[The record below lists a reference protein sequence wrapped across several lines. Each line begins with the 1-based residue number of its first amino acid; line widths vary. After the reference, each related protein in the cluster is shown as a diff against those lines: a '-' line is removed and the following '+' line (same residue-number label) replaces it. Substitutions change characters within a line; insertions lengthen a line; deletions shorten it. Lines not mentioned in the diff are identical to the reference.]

1 MLLTAPEIYLH
12 IKSIFEKNG
21 IESPQFEAMCL
32 IEHIFGKKLS
42 SLLLTKPE
50 ATQEQITFAN
60 NIAYRRITGEPLQYL
75 LGEWEFYGMPFYIGK
90 GVLIPRQDTETLVEA
105 VINAA
110 ENYEHPKIIDLCSG
124 SGCIA
129 CAVAKYVKN
138 ADVYALEI
146 SERALGYLNK
156 NIEKNKVSVKVT
168 EADVLSE
175 KLPSECDTLFDIIVS
190 NPPYLTKSDMQS
202 LQKEVTF
209 EPEMALFGGEDGLH
223 FYREITR
230 IWKNHLSTGGMLAFE
245 IGMGQHDDVREIMN
259 ENNFGNI
266 EFIEDLCGII
276 RVVTGIKK

>member
-1 MLLTAPEIYLH
+1 MLLSAPEVYLH

-32 IEHIFGKKLS
+32 IEHIFKKRLS

-60 NIAYRRITGEPLQYL
+60 NIAYRRISGEPLQYL
-75 LGEWEFYGMPFYIGK
+75 LGEWEFYGMPFCVGK

-105 VINAA
+105 VINSAGD
-110 ENYEHPKIIDLCSG
+110 YDTPKIIDLCSG

-129 CAVAKYVKN
+129 CAVAKYAKN
-138 ADVYALEI
+138 AQVYALEV

-156 NIEKNKVSVKVT
+156 NIRKNAVDVQVVA
-168 EADVLSE
+168 ADVLSE
-175 KLPSECDTLFDIIVS
+175 KQPCDCMDFDIIVS
-190 NPPYLTKSDMQS
+190 NPPYLTKGDMEN
-202 LQKEVTF
+202 LQKEVSF

-230 IWKNHLSTGGMLAFE
+230 IWKNRLKTGGMLAFE
-245 IGMGQHDDVREIMN
+245 IGMGQHEDVRKIMN
-259 ENNFGNI
+259 ENNFDNI
-266 EFIEDLCGII
+266 EFIKDLCGII
-276 RVVTGIKK
+276 RVVTGRKK